1 MLINLI
7 SHFFEIK
14 KTYRSP
20 VPEETL
26 LDMLP
31 DLQVS
36 LLSSDYK
43 AKKTENSFL
52 FEEIYDFHRGGAS
65 WYLLTP
71 HTENGVTYITLEAD
85 THSILTAYLPILL
98 AAFLFFLFISVKI
111 ILSNS
116 PLWLIAA
123 VFAMLSLF
131 LCIGAFIGRFSL
143 DLSSERFF
151 AQIERQ
157 IKSRTNTN

>member
-1 MLINLI
+1 MIINLI

-20 VPEETL
+20 VPEEIL
-26 LDMLP
+26 LDILP
-31 DLQVS
+31 NLQVS

-43 AKKTENSFL
+43 AKKTEKSFL

-71 HTENGVTYITLEAD
+71 HTENGITYITIEAD
-85 THSILTAYLPILL
+85 THRITTTYLLL
-98 AAFLFFLFISVKI
+98 FLAVCLFFIYISIKI

-116 PLWLIAA
+116 PLWLVAA
-123 VFAMLSLF
+123 VFAMLSVF
-131 LCIGAFIGRFSL
+131 LCIGAFIGRFNT

-151 AQIERQ
+151 GQIERQ
-157 IKSRTNTN
+157 IKHNKNNN